1 MTAQE
6 RALVGGNGWSGLVR
20 WCTEL
25 LDKELPEYPNLVNDE
40 TGKVHCKAVK
50 KLNEKTIYCGLKDDG
65 KLLNT
70 KQETCLLAA
79 LEKKQTRSLLM

>member
-1 MTAQE
+1 MNEEGRSKAYKNMTAQE

-50 KLNEKTIYCGLKDDG
+50 KLNEKTIYCGL
-65 KLLNT
+65 
-70 KQETCLLAA
+70 
-79 LEKKQTRSLLM
+79 